1 MFWIIHLDFLIS
13 FHYTKSNDRK
23 LIHNMFTKRQKQVLD
38 FVTDYKMRK
47 GYAPALDE
55 IQKKFKFAS
64 VSTAHFH
71 VSRLRDL
78 GYLTREENKP
88 RSINIVSRE
97 IMVKIPLLGAIAAG
111 QPIEAIQDKEIIAV
125 PKSKIPISSEVY
137 ALRVVGDSMVDENI
151 HNGDIVLVRHQETAE
166 NGQKVV
172 ALINNH
178 EATLKKFYQESG
190 HIRLQP
196 ANKNMEPLIFRNGR
210 DVSIQGVVL
219 DVIRDIGISITEIT
233 LPQTVQQTDKKSSPH
248 FEAENILI
256 YKDNILKI
264 NSIPNNSVDLIVTS
278 PPYNVDIH
286 YNSHA
291 DDLSYEDYLEFTR
304 KWIKKCFDLTKSE
317 GRFLLNI
324 PLDKNKGGQK
334 SVGADITKIAKDIG
348 WKYHST
354 IIWNEGN
361 ISRRTAWGSFMS
373 ASAPYVIAPVELIL
387 VLYKDSWKKT
397 GGSRKN
403 DITKKEFMDWTNGV
417 WTFNGQS
424 KKGAGGHPAP
434 FPIELPRR
442 CIKLFSFI
450 GDTVLDP
457 FLGSG
462 STLIASYLHG
472 RKGIGVEIDEKY
484 CDIAIDRL
492 CNEAKVN
499 QGNLLK

>member
-1 MFWIIHLDFLIS
+1 
-13 FHYTKSNDRK
+13 
-23 LIHNMFTKRQKQVLD
+23 
-38 FVTDYKMRK
+38 MRK
-47 GYAPALDE
+47 
-55 IQKKFKFAS
+55 
-64 VSTAHFH
+64 
-71 VSRLRDL
+71 
-78 GYLTREENKP
+78 EENK
-88 RSINIVSRE
+88 RRGIE
-97 IMVKIPLLGAIAAG
+97 ISDAEEFVQIPLLGTIAAG
-111 QPIEAIQDKEIIAV
+111 QPIEAIQNKEMIAV
-125 PKSKIPISSEVY
+125 PRNKVPSSSEVY
-137 ALRVVGDSMVDENI
+137 ALRVVGNSMIDEKIND
-151 HNGDIVLVRHQETAE
+151 GDVVLVRQQITAE

-172 ALINNH
+172 ALIDNH
-178 EATLKKFYQESG
+178 EATLKKFYKERG
-190 HIRLQP
+190 HVRLQP

-219 DVIRDIGISITEIT
+219 DVIRDISAPVSVNILAETATQNTNKNI
-233 LPQTVQQTDKKSSPH
+233 LPY
-248 FEAENILI
+248 FEAKNILI
-256 YKDNILKI
+256 YKDDILKT
-264 NSIPNNSVDLIVTS
+264 SAIPAGSVDLIVTS

-304 KWIKKCFDLTKSE
+304 QWINKCFRLAKNE
-317 GRFLLNI
+317 GRLLLNI

-361 ISRRTAWGSFMS
+361 
-373 ASAPYVIAPVELIL
+373 
-387 VLYKDSWKKT
+387 T
-397 GGSRKN
+397 GGSRRN
-403 DITKKEFMDWTNGV
+403 DITRQEFMDWTNGV

-462 STLIASYLHG
+462 STLIASHLHN
-472 RKGIGVEIDEKY
+472 RKGIGVDIDQKY
-484 CDIAIDRL
+484 CNIAIDRL
-492 CNEAKVN
+492 RREAN
-499 QGNLLK
+499 IQPFLS